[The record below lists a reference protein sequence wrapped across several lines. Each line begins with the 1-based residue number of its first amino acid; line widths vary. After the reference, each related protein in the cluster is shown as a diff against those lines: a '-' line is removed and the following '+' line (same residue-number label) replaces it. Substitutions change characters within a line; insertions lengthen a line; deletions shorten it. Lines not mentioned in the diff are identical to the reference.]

1 MKKIGFIDY
10 YLNEWHANNYPA
22 WITEAT
28 GGEMKVAYGYGKIVH
43 PVNGMTSEEWCEKM
57 GVEYCA
63 TIDELVEKSD
73 YLIVLSPDNPEMH
86 WELVQK
92 PLRSGK
98 PTYVDKTFAPD
109 KATAEAIFALAEE
122 HHTPMWSSSALRFSD
137 EILNLDASKID
148 GIVSVGS
155 GVMDNYLIHQV
166 EPIVTL
172 MGTDLARVLYTG
184 TDMTPHIVFQYK
196 DGRAATAAHMPEA
209 PFALYINNTDG
220 TTVSIPGTSEF
231 FPNLIRRM
239 IEFFATDGK
248 VVGAPKE
255 QTIAVIAAIDA
266 AKAAKQNPG
275 VWVDVK

>member
-22 WITEAT
+22 WIEEAT
-28 GGEMKVAYGYGKIVH
+28 GGEMKVCYGYGKIAH
-43 PVNGMTSEEWCEKM
+43 PVNGMTSEEWCAKM
-57 GVEYCA
+57 GVECCA
-63 TIDELVEKSD
+63 TIDEIVEKSD

-109 KATAEAIFALAEE
+109 KKTAEDIFALAEE
-122 HHTPMWSSSALRFSD
+122 YHTPMWSSSALRFSQ
-137 EILNLDASKID
+137 EIQGLDTAKID
-148 GIVSVGS
+148 GMVSVGS
-155 GVMDNYLIHQV
+155 GVMDIYLIHQV

-172 MGTDLARVLYTG
+172 MGTEVEKVMYAG
-184 TDMTPHIVFQYK
+184 TDMTPHILLQYK
-196 DGRAATAAHMPEA
+196 DGRAATIAHMPEA

-220 TTVSIPGTSEF
+220 TTVSIPSTSEF
-231 FPNLIRRM
+231 FPNLM
-239 IEFFATDGK
+239 KKMMEFFKTEGK

-255 QTIAVIAAIDA
+255 QTIAVIAVIDA
-266 AKAAKQNPG
+266 AKEAKKNPG
-275 VWVDVK
+275 TWVNVK

>member
-22 WITEAT
+22 WIEEAT
-28 GGEMKVAYGYGKIVH
+28 GGEMKVCYGYGKIAH
-43 PVNGMTSEEWCEKM
+43 PVNGMTSEEWCAKM
-57 GVEYCA
+57 GVECCA
-63 TIDELVEKSD
+63 TIDEIVEKSD

-109 KATAEAIFALAEE
+109 KKTAEDIFALAEE
-122 HHTPMWSSSALRFSD
+122 YHTPMWSSSALRFSQ
-137 EILNLDASKID
+137 EIQGLDTAKID
-148 GIVSVGS
+148 GMVSVGS
-155 GVMDNYLIHQV
+155 GVMDIYLIHQV

-172 MGTDLARVLYTG
+172 MGTEVEKVMYAG
-184 TDMTPHIVFQYK
+184 TDMTPHILLQYK
-196 DGRAATAAHMPEA
+196 DGRAATIAHMPEA

-220 TTVSIPGTSEF
+220 TTVSIPATSEF
-231 FPNLIRRM
+231 FPNLM
-239 IEFFATDGK
+239 KKMMEFFKTEGK

-255 QTIAVIAAIDA
+255 QTIAVIAVIDA
-266 AKAAKQNPG
+266 AKEAKKNPG
-275 VWVDVK
+275 TWVNVK